1 MASKYWIKLY
11 HEIID
16 DPKMGKLSDALWR
29 RCIELFLIAGEYDSG
44 GQLPSLDNIAWK
56 LRSNAELLEA
66 ELNDLARVGITN
78 LVNGTWEITKFEER
92 QARPYSM
99 EPAAVRQRA
108 YRAKIKEEEKIT
120 EKDTDIDIDTEMS
133 RYMSRDIMSQNNK
146 LPHLPSI
153 IASPALM
160 TKWGE
165 WCQYQQDK
173 GHPLVYRTAKVQQDS
188 FTEWGEARSIAA
200 MDFSMAQGY
209 KGLVD
214 PVGNSNQRL
223 TPLDHSKAAIKR
235 ALGD

>member
-11 HEIID
+11 HEVLY
-16 DPKMGKLSDALWR
+16 DPKMAKLKSHLWR
-29 RCIELFLIAGEYDSG
+29 RVIECFLFAGEEDNAGY
-44 GQLPSLDNIAWK
+44 LPEIEDMAWT
-56 LRSNAELLEA
+56 LHTSPEILEA
-66 ELNDLARVGITN
+66 ELNDIATLGI
-78 LVNGTWEITKFEER
+78 VDRIDGGWFVVKFAER
-92 QARPYSM
+92 QAPS
-99 EPAAVRQRA
+99 PAAKRMA
-108 YRAKIKEEEKIT
+108 EYRKRKRKEEDKQIT
-120 EKDTDIDIDTEMS
+120 EADSDTYRTVTGVTIRNESVTERQQES
-133 RYMSRDIMSQNNK
+133 NLPK
-146 LPHLPSI
+146 LPTF
-153 IASPALM
+153 IATPALM

-173 GHPLVYRTAKVQQDS
+173 GHPLVYRTAKAQQDS
-188 FTEWGEARSIAA
+188 FAEWGEARSIAA